1 MFAPIL
7 LALVFIPLIEIYF
20 LVQVGQEIGTAATI
34 LLLVAISIVGAWLV
48 KREGRATWNR
58 LQAAMARGDIPTREA
73 VDGAMILFGGALM
86 LTPGFLT
93 DIVGLLLILPP
104 TRAGLKGTFR
114 RVLGT
119 WVLTRAGVVG
129 KAGRGVYAAKVV
141 SSRRKP
147 RGATGPVTPRSG
159 SPSARPLERPDDEG
173 DSPDRA

>member
-7 LALVFIPLIEIYF
+7 LALVLVPLIEIYF
-20 LVQVGQEIGTAATI
+20 LVQVGQEIGTPATI
-34 LLLVAISIVGAWLV
+34 LLLIVISVVGAWLV

-58 LQAAMARGDIPTREA
+58 LRAAMARGEIPTKEA

-93 DIVGLLLILPP
+93 DIIGLLLILPP
-104 TRAGLKGTFR
+104 TRSALKGSFR

-119 WVLTRAGVVG
+119 WVLTRSGVVG

-141 SSRRKP
+141 GSRRKP
-147 RGATGPVTPRSG
+147 SGTSGPVTPRSE
-159 SPSARPLERPDDEG
+159 SRSALPPERPGDAG